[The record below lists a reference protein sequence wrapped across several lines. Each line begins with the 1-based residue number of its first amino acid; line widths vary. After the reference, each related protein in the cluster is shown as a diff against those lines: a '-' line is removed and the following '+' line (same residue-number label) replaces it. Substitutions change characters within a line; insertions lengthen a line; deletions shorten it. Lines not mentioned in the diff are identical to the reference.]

1 MVYFKSAH
9 FITHTYVLPYKM
21 WIIIEFYTMM
31 LILQVLEVKCTD
43 VHNFF
48 GSTTKIQWID
58 KWTEDI
64 FIINYRKTLLTES
77 RCMVSV
83 QCFQPFSTVEFFQ
96 NKMLAKKQTKK
107 PRVSFNFCNKR
118 IILFLQQDW
127 HVHLQTAALF
137 CTESK
142 YDHSFFLQSYYA
154 LFLTSTPG
162 KEGGDRNIRL

>member
-1 MVYFKSAH
+1 M
-9 FITHTYVLPYKM
+9 I
-21 WIIIEFYTMM
+21 
-31 LILQVLEVKCTD
+31 LILQGLEVKCTD
-43 VHNFF
+43 VHDFF

-64 FIINYRKTLLTES
+64 FIINYRKRYLQNLG
-77 RCMVSV
+77 VWVFSV

-96 NKMLAKKQTKK
+96 NKMLAKKQIKK

-154 LFLTSTPG
+154 LFPTSTPG
-162 KEGGDRNIRL
+162 KEGGNRNIRL